1 MRGGFSLTKRVLE
14 DRECLSV
21 ESLKGQKLVTSAIK
35 AAGGTD
41 KIPITV
47 SMMNEVKFASS
58 RKKEADKLEKERKRK
73 TEEDAATEAEAKKKK
88 DEEAAEYLN
97 KKLVKHL
104 GKKP

>member
-1 MRGGFSLTKRVLE
+1 
-14 DRECLSV
+14 
-21 ESLKGQKLVTSAIK
+21 
-35 AAGGTD
+35 
-41 KIPITV
+41 
-47 SMMNEVKFASS
+47 MMNEVKFASS